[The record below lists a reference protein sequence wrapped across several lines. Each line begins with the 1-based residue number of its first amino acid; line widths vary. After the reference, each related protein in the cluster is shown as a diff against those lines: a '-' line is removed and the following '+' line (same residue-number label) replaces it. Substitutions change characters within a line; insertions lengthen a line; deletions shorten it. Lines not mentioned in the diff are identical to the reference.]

1 MGGGDQKPPS
11 SSSNEKEKEKEKEI
25 ILCLLPWPPQ
35 RDVLDEIERKHPRV
49 EIRYEFRPVVVDGI
63 PDDLIKDVTILVTL
77 RQLPDPVAAPRLKY
91 VHIFSAGINQLYETP
106 IWKQT
111 TIPFTNSSGV
121 HAPQI
126 AEWVALQILSA
137 SHKQK
142 LLLEWQRKHE
152 WGRAAEMGEIRDAVR
167 QRIGILGYGAIG
179 RQAARIAQALGMEIL
194 AYTAHPRPTP
204 ASKKHTGY
212 TVPGTGDDSGT
223 LPLEWYSGLSTPSLH
238 TFLSQSLD
246 ILLIAVPLT
255 PQTQHFLSAPEFAIL
270 AKRKAFIVNIARG
283 AIVNQDDLIQAL
295 KRGDLRGAAL
305 DVTEPEPLGRESE
318 LWEMENVVVSPHVSG
333 VGSAY
338 FERAF
343 EILDINL
350 GRIEEGRGLVNLVDR
365 GRGY

>member
-1 MGGGDQKPPS
+1 MGGGDKPPS
-11 SSSNEKEKEKEKEI
+11 KEI
-25 ILCLLPWPPQ
+25 ILCLLPWPAQ
-35 RDVLDEIERKHPRV
+35 QDVLDEVKRKHPQV
-49 EIRYEFRPVVVDGI
+49 EIRYEFQPVVDGGEGGI
-63 PDDLIKDVTILVTL
+63 PDDLIRDVTILVTL
-77 RQLPDPVAAPRLKY
+77 RHLPDPAAAKKLKY

-126 AEWVALQILSA
+126 AEWVTLQILSA

-152 WGRAAEMGEIRDAVR
+152 WGRAAELGEIWDGVK

-179 RQAARIAQALGMEIL
+179 RQAARISQALGMDIL

-204 ASKKHTGY
+204 SSKKHTGY
-212 TVPGTGDDSGT
+212 TVPGTGDDEGT
-223 LPLEWYSGLSTPSLH
+223 LPSEWYSGLSTASLH

-255 PQTQHFLSAPEFAIL
+255 PQTHHFLSAAEFAIL
-270 AKRKAFIVNIARG
+270 AKRKAFIINIARG
-283 AIVNQDDLIQAL
+283 AIVNHDDLITAL
-295 KRGDLRGAAL
+295 KEGKLRGAAL
-305 DVTEPEPLGRESE
+305 DVTEPEPLPEDSE
-318 LWEMENVVVSPHVSG
+318 LWGMENVVVSPHVSG

-343 EILDINL
+343 GILDVNL
-350 GRIEEGRGLVNLVDR
+350 SRIEEGRELVNLVDR